1 MLTVAAGATAAAV
14 AGGWLVGR
22 AVTDQPLLPFTDPEP
37 SATAALA
44 PSPEEDEK
52 EGQEV
57 RFRNLTLWFPEDWT
71 VHVIE
76 DIEFVG
82 FGPDHEAGKS
92 WTTGSLP
99 IPPATPAVRG

>member
-52 EGQEV
+52 KDK
-57 RFRNLTLWFPEDWT
+57 RF
-71 VHVIE
+71 
-76 DIEFVG
+76 
-82 FGPDHEAGKS
+82 AS
-92 WTTGSLP
+92 
-99 IPPATPAVRG
+99 AT